1 MKHLRIL
8 KNVLVRTRTNRI
20 LLSYIIFVLMDAFV
34 IMISDP
40 FITTYEE
47 ALWYCYA
54 VISTVG
60 FGDVVVTS
68 VISKICSVLL
78 TVYSILVIALITG
91 VVVNFYNQLIQTQ
104 QKETISAFVDRLQRL
119 PELSK
124 EELQEISDNAKKF
137 MDKNF

>member
-40 FITTYEE
+40 SITTYEE

-68 VISKICSVLL
+68 VIAKICSVLL